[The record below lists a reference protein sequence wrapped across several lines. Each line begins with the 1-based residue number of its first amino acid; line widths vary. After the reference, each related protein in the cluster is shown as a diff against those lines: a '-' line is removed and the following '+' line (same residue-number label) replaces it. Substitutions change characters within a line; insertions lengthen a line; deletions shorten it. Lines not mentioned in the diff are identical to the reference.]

1 MKKQLFLYLLFVFL
15 SISVFAQKAN
25 QITEG
30 EVSYITSS
38 SVYVRFEST
47 DFLSVGDT
55 LFADKEGR
63 LLPALVIK
71 NLSSLSVVGQPLS
84 NDLTFTVGDKITG
97 ITKLKEKVAEELAE
111 ADVVSA
117 ENQESI
123 SPAEGQLAE
132 EYSIA
137 PDNKD
142 SSALSK
148 PQPNI
153 SGRFRIASYTDFSNT
168 DGGNNQKMRYSYSM
182 DARNLADGKLS
193 LETYINF
200 SHRSGQWD
208 RIKQNIFNGLKI
220 YDLSAI
226 YKFSEQFKLSFG
238 RKINPKLSSVG
249 AIDGLQAEVQTGAF
263 TIGAIAGSRPDY
275 NDYSINTSLG
285 QYGGYMSHLLS
296 GKNGNMQTTIS
307 VIEQRNSSQT
317 DRRFLYFQHANSL
330 LPKLYFFGSAELELY
345 KKNLD
350 GVSNN
355 RSPLTNMYLILRYK
369 FSRVL
374 TAGLS
379 FSSRNNI
386 IYYETYK
393 DIVERLLEREMLQG
407 YNLRLT
413 IRPIKLLTVGINAGY
428 RSRKTDVR
436 PSRNLYS
443 YVSLARISGTQLSA
457 SLSHTY
463 IENSYLKGNI
473 FSGMVYHYFV
483 GGKLS
488 TGIGYRYVNQS
499 YFDMLSKLKQHLGEI
514 NVSYQITR
522 KLSAGLYY
530 EGTFETENIYH
541 RIYINLSQRF

>member
-1 MKKQLFLYLLFVFL
+1 MKKQLILYLLFVFL

-38 SVYVRFEST
+38 SIYVRFEST
-47 DFLSVGDT
+47 EFLSVGDT
-55 LFADKEGR
+55 LFAVNEGR
-63 LLPALVIK
+63 LLPALLIK
-71 NLSSLSVVGQPLS
+71 NLSSLSVVGQPISDGLM
-84 NDLTFTVGDKITG
+84 FTVGDKITG
-97 ITKLKEKVAEELAE
+97 ITKFREKNAEGAAVAVE
-111 ADVVSA
+111 VSQ
-117 ENQESI
+117 ENQEDVS
-123 SPAEGQLAE
+123 SVENQLDE

-142 SSALSK
+142 SSSLSK

-153 SGRFRIASYTDFSNT
+153 SGRFRIASYADFSNT
-168 DGGNNQKMRYSYSM
+168 DAANNLKMRYSYSM
-182 DARNLADGKLS
+182 DARNLAGGKLS
-193 LETYINF
+193 LETYVNF

-208 RIKQNIFNGLKI
+208 RISENIFNGLKI
-220 YDLSAI
+220 YNLAAS

-238 RKINPKLSSVG
+238 RKINPMLSSVG
-249 AIDGLQAEVQTGAF
+249 AIDGLQAEMQTGAF

-285 QYGGYMSHLLS
+285 QFGGYMSHLLN
-296 GKNGNMQTTIS
+296 GKNGRMQTTLS

-317 DRRFLYFQHANSL
+317 DRRFMYFQHANTL

-345 KKNLD
+345 KKDLD
-350 GVSNN
+350 MVSNT
-355 RSPLTNMYLILRYK
+355 RSPLTNLYLIMRYK

-407 YNLRLT
+407 FNLRLT
-413 IRPIKLLTVGINAGY
+413 IRPIKLVTVGINAGY
-428 RSRKTDVR
+428 RSRKTDIR
-436 PSRNLYS
+436 PSRNLYT
-443 YVSLARISGTQLSA
+443 YVSLARIPGTRLSA

-463 IENSYLKGNI
+463 IENSYLKGNV
-473 FSGMVYHYFV
+473 FSGMFYQTFV

-488 TGIGYRYVNQS
+488 TGLGYRYVNQS
-499 YFDMLSKLKQHLGEI
+499 YFDMLGKLKQHLGEV
-514 NVSYQITR
+514 NVNYQITR

-530 EGTFETENIYH
+530 EGTFETTNIYH
-541 RIYINLSQRF
+541 RIYMNVSQRF

>member
-1 MKKQLFLYLLFVFL
+1 MKKQLILYLLFVFL

-38 SVYVRFEST
+38 SIYVRFEST
-47 DFLSVGDT
+47 EFLSVGDT
-55 LFADKEGR
+55 LFAVNEGR
-63 LLPALVIK
+63 LLPALLIK
-71 NLSSLSVVGQPLS
+71 NLSSLSVVGQPISDGLM
-84 NDLTFTVGDKITG
+84 FTVGDKITG
-97 ITKLKEKVAEELAE
+97 ITKFREKNAEGAAVAVE
-111 ADVVSA
+111 VSQ
-117 ENQESI
+117 ENQEDVS
-123 SPAEGQLAE
+123 SVENQLDE

-142 SSALSK
+142 SSSLSK

-153 SGRFRIASYTDFSNT
+153 SGRFRIASYADFSNT
-168 DGGNNQKMRYSYSM
+168 DAANNLKMRYSYSM
-182 DARNLADGKLS
+182 DARNLAGGKLS
-193 LETYINF
+193 LETYVNF

-208 RIKQNIFNGLKI
+208 RISENIFNGLKI
-220 YDLSAI
+220 YNLAAS

-238 RKINPKLSSVG
+238 RKINPMLSSVG
-249 AIDGLQAEVQTGAF
+249 AIDGLQAEMQTGAF

-285 QYGGYMSHLLS
+285 QFGGYMSHLLN
-296 GKNGNMQTTIS
+296 GKNGRMQTTVS

-317 DRRFLYFQHANSL
+317 DRRFLYFQHANTL
-330 LPKLYFFGSAELELY
+330 LSKLYFFGSAELELY
-345 KKNLD
+345 KKDLD
-350 GVSNN
+350 MVSNT
-355 RSPLTNMYLILRYK
+355 RSPLTNLYLIMRYK

-407 YNLRLT
+407 FNLRLT
-413 IRPIKLLTVGINAGY
+413 IRPIKLVTVGINAGY
-428 RSRKTDVR
+428 RSRKTDIR
-436 PSRNLYS
+436 PSRNLYT
-443 YVSLARISGTQLSA
+443 YVSLARIPGTRLSA

-463 IENSYLKGNI
+463 IENSYLKGNV
-473 FSGMVYHYFV
+473 FSGMFYQTFV

-488 TGIGYRYVNQS
+488 TGLGYRYVNQS
-499 YFDMLSKLKQHLGEI
+499 YFDMLGKLKQHLGEV
-514 NVSYQITR
+514 NVNYQITR

-530 EGTFETENIYH
+530 EGTFETTNIYH
-541 RIYINLSQRF
+541 RIYMNVSQRF